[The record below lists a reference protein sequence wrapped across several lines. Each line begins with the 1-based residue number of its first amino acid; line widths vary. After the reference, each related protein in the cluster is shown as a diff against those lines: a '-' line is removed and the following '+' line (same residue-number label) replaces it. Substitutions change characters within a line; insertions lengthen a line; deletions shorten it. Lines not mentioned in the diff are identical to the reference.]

1 MRAADLVVLDGFD
14 PKYEPQLMRMFADQW
29 WTQHRTIEQAR
40 AVIRAS
46 SVVLTAVD
54 REGDDLV
61 GFTRVLTDG
70 VFVAVILDVMVAAPW
85 RGLGAGA
92 LLMDAITAH
101 PVLHD
106 VESLE
111 LVCQPDLVP
120 FYARWGFTDQVGSS
134 RLMRRTEREALVSPS
149 RH

>member
-1 MRAADLVVLDGFD
+1 MPAAGLVVLDGLD
-14 PKYEPQLMRMFADQW
+14 PKYELQLMRMFADQW

-134 RLMRRTEREALVSPS
+134 RLMRRTEREALLSPS